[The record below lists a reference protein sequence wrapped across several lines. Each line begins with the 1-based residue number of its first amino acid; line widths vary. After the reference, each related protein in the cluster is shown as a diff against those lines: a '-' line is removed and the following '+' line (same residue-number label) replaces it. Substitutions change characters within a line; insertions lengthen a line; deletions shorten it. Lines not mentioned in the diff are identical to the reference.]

1 MIEKKKQ
8 LSGQIRL
15 VPTYYKLSTMNRL
28 HTTTTLLLCAHQKT
42 MIHKKKNADFTG
54 KKNPGNQTEYIVKE
68 SKEYDP
74 SLISTY

>member
-28 HTTTTLLLCAHQKT
+28 HTTTLLLCAHQKKNNDT
-42 MIHKKKNADFTG
+42 QEKKMRILPG
-54 KKNPGNQTEYIVKE
+54 KRIQEIKPN
-68 SKEYDP
+68 
-74 SLISTY
+74 IS